1 MEEPVSSIF
10 LVEDDPEDGCNQF
23 LGNISICLT
32 YDMVSQV
39 LFITDQNKSMYDLIF
54 QEIFFNNLS
63 WNKCFWNCSKNLK
76 PLINIVVIFNF
87 KIFHF
92 FLNKRLIVQCSYNV
106 GLYFN
111 MSACINQSCLAYSVL
126 SSLTHLQ
133 NNL

>member
-63 WNKCFWNCSKNLK
+63 
-76 PLINIVVIFNF
+76 
-87 KIFHF
+87 
-92 FLNKRLIVQCSYNV
+92 
-106 GLYFN
+106 
-111 MSACINQSCLAYSVL
+111 
-126 SSLTHLQ
+126 
-133 NNL
+133 